1 MAEKMRD
8 TRREGVPPLEA
19 MVRGSKFGKSICNSI
34 PFSIN
39 MRNVKLHSVHFES
52 TSLPFSEQ
60 EPGRIKVLVINTLNS
75 GLKIH
80 FNP

>member
-34 PFSIN
+34 